1 MSFPD
6 AEQLQHLRQREL
18 HDGGAGIGC
27 AVINQHG
34 FALFDNARGENHIG
48 DEALALVICFR
59 DKDLAARAE
68 NSSRVFEIPQQ
79 EAGGVSA
86 DPADP

>member
-1 MSFPD
+1 
-6 AEQLQHLRQREL
+6 
-18 HDGGAGIGC
+18 
-27 AVINQHG
+27 
-34 FALFDNARGENHIG
+34 LFDNARWENHIG
-48 DEALALVICFR
+48 DETLALVICFR